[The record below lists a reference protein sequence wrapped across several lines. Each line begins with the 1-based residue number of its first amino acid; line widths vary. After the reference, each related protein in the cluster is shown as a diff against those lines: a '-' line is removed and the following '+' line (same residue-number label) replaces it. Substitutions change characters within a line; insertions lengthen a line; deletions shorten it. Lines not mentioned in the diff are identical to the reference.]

1 MSKSTPLSQLPKN
14 HSHVVNKSNDMS
26 NNSKPIVNDDDDDDI
41 NIEEV
46 LQQET
51 LTNNNILSLQQ
62 QIESLK
68 QDLENKT
75 TVNTTTPLNDNN
87 IKTNTNENSNQSGP
101 TTPTESCSMINKDS
115 LYSVFRHLKRINIT
129 SMLIVFIIVLI
140 AYSEYVNDLILMK
153 LGDTRYSVGIPYVK
167 ALFVAILFG
176 FFQGL

>member
-14 HSHVVNKSNDMS
+14 HLHVVNKSNDMS
-26 NNSKPIVNDDDDDDI
+26 NNSKPIVNNDDDDDI

-68 QDLENKT
+68 QDLEKKT

-87 IKTNTNENSNQSGP
+87 IKTNTNENSNQIGP
-101 TTPTESCSMINKDS
+101 TNPPTESCSMINKDS
-115 LYSVFRHLKRINIT
+115 LNSVFRHLKRINIT
-129 SMLIVFIIVLI
+129 SILTIFMIVLI
-140 AYSEYVNDLILMK
+140 AYSEYVNDLILIK
-153 LGDTRYSVGIPYVK
+153 LGDTKYSVAIPYAK
-167 ALFVAILFG
+167 ALFVAILLG
-176 FFQGL
+176 FFQG